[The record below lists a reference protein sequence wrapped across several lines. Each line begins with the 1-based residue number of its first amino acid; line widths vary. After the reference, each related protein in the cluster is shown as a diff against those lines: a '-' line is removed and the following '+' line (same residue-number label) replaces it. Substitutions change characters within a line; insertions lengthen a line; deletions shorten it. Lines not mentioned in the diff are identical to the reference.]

1 MAEIIKE
8 AISPHSPSAMFDLV
22 ADIHSYPKFLPWC
35 PKTEIHNPGN
45 PLLTDATIYVQKG
58 FIKFSFR
65 TLNTNKK
72 PDSIEMNLIE
82 GPFRELKGLWEF
94 LPLGALGDLSG
105 LDNLDKDKNSAPKA
119 CKIRFSLSYIFS
131 NRALDMTLNPLMQ
144 NLADSFLDAFCRE
157 AMKPKAINP

>member
-8 AISPHSPSAMFDLV
+8 AISPHSPETLFNLV
-22 ADIHSYPKFLPWC
+22 ANIPSYPQFLPWC
-35 PKTEIHNPGN
+35 PKTEVHNPEN

-72 PDSIEMNLIE
+72 PDSIEMNLLE

-94 LPLGALGDLSG
+94 IPLGDQ
-105 LDNLDKDKNSAPKA
+105 A
-119 CKIRFSLSYIFS
+119 CKVKFTLFYIFS
-131 NRALDMTLNPLMQ
+131 NRAFEMTLNPVMQ
-144 NLADSFLDAFCRE
+144 KLADSFLEAFCRQ
-157 AMKPKAINP
+157 ADQQN